1 MKPER
6 EAPRTPEL
14 EALLDAARR
23 PGVLDPAA
31 EERALLAFRAVRDKG
46 VRPSPVRWRRG
57 RDDWRPAGERHR
69 GRALKAL
76 VAGVAAA
83 ALGGVA
89 VAAGKGAIPLPFGG
103 GAEPKPVRSAPTEPG
118 VEESVEEDSAGGRE
132 GAPAGPEWPSSAP
145 DAPPGRPATAR
156 DTVAHCRVYLA
167 AVERRGTP
175 NWRRSRAARRP
186 YGPTASHCWRMRCT
200 TPARIRRTQALRRAG
215 PERSRRSRITIRQ
228 PISTAEPGK
237 HRRLS
242 PAEGRSWTWKDD
254 RGRHPPQERPRS
266 SFAGAAERPRTS
278 LSAWGA
284 ISVTPRCVS
293 VLLPV
298 VQNVDAAPLKHV
310 AC

>member
-103 GAEPKPVRSAPTEPG
+103 GAEPKPGRSAPTEPG

-132 GAPAGPEWPSSAP
+132 GAPTGTVWPTPSAP
-145 DAPPGRPATAR
+145 DAPPGRPASAR

-175 NWRRSRAARRP
+175 PRGAAMNELETAAGGPEAVRAYCEPLLADEMHDTRP
-186 YGPTASHCWRMRCT
+186 NPADAGPAEVKPGEKPGKQDNDSAADLDGGAGE
-200 TPARIRRTQALRRAG
+200 TPAA
-215 PERSRRSRITIRQ
+215 Q
-228 PISTAEPGK
+228 P
-237 HRRLS
+237 R
-242 PAEGRSWTWKDD
+242 
-254 RGRHPPQERPRS
+254 
-266 SFAGAAERPRTS
+266 
-278 LSAWGA
+278 
-284 ISVTPRCVS
+284 
-293 VLLPV
+293 
-298 VQNVDAAPLKHV
+298 
-310 AC
+310 